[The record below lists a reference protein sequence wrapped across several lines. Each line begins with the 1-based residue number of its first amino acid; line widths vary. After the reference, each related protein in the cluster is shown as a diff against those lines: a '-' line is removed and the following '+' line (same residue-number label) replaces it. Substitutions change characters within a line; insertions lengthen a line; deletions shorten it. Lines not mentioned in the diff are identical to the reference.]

1 MIRCLRDMAR
11 THGFANAVVMS
22 LLFVLALTNWAC
34 SSTSQALFRCDSHIN
49 DGLLLAIDL
58 IEVDDEEV
66 KQIQDAGEDW
76 FTSPVRDQLRNRTK
90 TISVPGGCEETVEL
104 QSLSRSEKYLK
115 KKKGY
120 GTLAVIAEFQTISG
134 DSSKPHMLF
143 RSRNQWK
150 GKTFVLKVHEDYI
163 AVEGAR

>member
-1 MIRCLRDMAR
+1 MNRCFREMAR
-11 THGFANAVVMS
+11 THGFANVFVMG
-22 LLFVLALTNWAC
+22 LLCALALTSWAC
-34 SSTSQALFRCDSHIN
+34 SSTSQALFLCDSHIN

-104 QSLSRSEKYLK
+104 QSLSKSEKFLK

-134 DSSKPHMLF
+134 DSTRPNVLF
-143 RSRNQWK
+143 KSRNQWK
-150 GKTFVLKVHEDYI
+150 GKTTVFRVHEDYI
-163 AVEGAR
+163 AAEGTR